1 MELKNLAPL
10 PKRETVAMKE
20 LQTSIRGFGIIEMTS
35 VSRYLVQGSM
45 NAE

>member
-1 MELKNLAPL
+1 MELKNVAPL

-20 LQTSIRGFGIIEMTS
+20 LQTSIGGFGIIEMTS